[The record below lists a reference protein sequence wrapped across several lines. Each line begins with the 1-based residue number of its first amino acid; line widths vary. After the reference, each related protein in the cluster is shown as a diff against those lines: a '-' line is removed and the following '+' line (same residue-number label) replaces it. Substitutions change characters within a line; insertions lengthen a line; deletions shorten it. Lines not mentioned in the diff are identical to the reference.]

1 MINRPGMP
9 DSNNGAVRPG
19 TRSATSTLSI
29 LGAQSMPV
37 TQRIPGIPGIPG
49 IPSYWITQQP
59 NPELCPMLEAQIGI
73 PLQIPSTSLK
83 TNISNNDITFN
94 QKICIYPFLPDTT
107 NCPYGTNK
115 VTAKIQVGSIINE
128 NSLIDTQNGMLNKDL
143 CLTSK
148 VTSINSRW
156 NE

>member
-1 MINRPGMP
+1 MNRPGMP
-9 DSNNGAVRPG
+9 ASNNGTVRPG
-19 TRSATSTLSI
+19 TISI
-29 LGAQSMPV
+29 LGPRSMPV
-37 TQRIPGIPGIPG
+37 TQRIPGIPG

-115 VTAKIQVGSIINE
+115 VTAKMQVGSIINE
-128 NSLIDTQNGMLNKDL
+128 NSVIDTQNGMLNKDL

-156 NE
+156 EE